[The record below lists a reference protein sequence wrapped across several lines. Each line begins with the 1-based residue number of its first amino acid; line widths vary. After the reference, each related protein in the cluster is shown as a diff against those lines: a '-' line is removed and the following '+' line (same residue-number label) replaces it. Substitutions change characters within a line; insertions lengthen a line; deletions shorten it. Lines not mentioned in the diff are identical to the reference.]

1 MSGEI
6 DENSFILANLDLAG
20 FYRVNYDE
28 ENWNKIIKQ
37 LDTNKEVRFFII
49 LRNIKNNSLIYFNIF

>member
-1 MSGEI
+1 MNGEI
-6 DENSFILANLDLAG
+6 DETSFILANLDLAG

-37 LDTNKEVRFFII
+37 LYANREV
-49 LRNIKNNSLIYFNIF
+49 SLL

>member
-1 MSGEI
+1 MSGQI

-37 LDTNKEVRFFII
+37 LDSNTEVGF
-49 LRNIKNNSLIYFNIF
+49 LT